1 MTNEK
6 LTAMLREIVGE
17 VLDEMSCTGAVAGYN
32 TPAAFAGPGDS
43 SRKKK
48 MAARSMPGGKVV
60 GEEETPDE
68 TTDDS
73 RLPISRR
80 CAVAEGRGRYQNY
93 KSDPSMKTHGKIS
106 YGIREAHKMLR
117 EVEFLVGI
125 CERLKTESGTA
136 QTSLWKRTGGDVI
149 KMHQRLK
156 EIAKRINRLNK

>member
-6 LTAMLREIVGE
+6 LKTILREIIGE
-17 VLDEMSCTGAVAGYN
+17 VLEEMTGTGAVAGYN
-32 TPAAFAGPGDS
+32 TPNAFQGPGDS

-48 MAARSMPGGKVV
+48 IAARSMPGGKVV
-60 GEEETPDE
+60 GEEENPDE
-68 TTDDS
+68 VTEGD
-73 RLPISRR
+73 RLPMIRR
-80 CAVAEGRGRYQNY
+80 GAVAEGRGRYHNY
-93 KSDPSMKTHGKIS
+93 KTDESMKTHGKIS

-136 QTSLWKRTGGDVI
+136 SSDLWKRTGGDVV